1 MEKLID
7 LHTHTSASD
16 GSLAPSEFI
25 LECKKENIGAV
36 AITDHDTT
44 DAVSECM
51 SSGKEFGIRVIPGI
65 EISAEFYKELHIL
78 GLFIDHTSPYLLEF
92 KENLLKFRK
101 ERNIKM
107 LNNLKISGMDISN
120 DKNVK
125 SVDIK
130 NLGRVHMALALVENG
145 FAEDISDAFKKYLS
159 RETPYYEERK
169 KYTIEESIKTIHNA
183 GGLAFLAHPNHT
195 CDDFSSL
202 ETLIRIMKGYG
213 LDGIECYHTSMT
225 PHFTSLCIKCA
236 EKYNLLVS
244 GGSDFHGENRHG
256 ARLGRAYDGKELK
269 YDILK
274 KIEK

>member
-16 GSLAPSEFI
+16 GSLSPSEFI

-51 SSGKEFGIRVIPGI
+51 SSGKKLNIRVIPGI
-65 EISAEFYKELHIL
+65 EISAAFYRELHIL
-78 GLFIDHTSPYLLEF
+78 GLFIDHESPCLSEF
-92 KENLLKFRK
+92 KENLLNFRK

-107 LNNLKISGMDISN
+107 LQNLKSGGMDITN

-145 FAEDISDAFKKYLS
+145 FAEDVSDAFKKFLS
-159 RETPYYEERK
+159 QDAPYYENRK
-169 KYTIEESIKTIHNA
+169 KYSIEESIKTIHNA
-183 GGLAFLAHPNHT
+183 GGLAFLAHPNHSS
-195 CDDFSSL
+195 DDFSSL
-202 ETLIRIMKGYG
+202 EALIRIMKGYG
-213 LDGIECYHTSMT
+213 LDGIECFHTSMT
-225 PHFTSLCIKCA
+225 PHFTSLCLELTK
-236 EKYNLLVS
+236 KYNLLVS

-256 ARLGRAYDGKELK
+256 ARLGRAYDGYELK
-269 YDILK
+269 SDILK